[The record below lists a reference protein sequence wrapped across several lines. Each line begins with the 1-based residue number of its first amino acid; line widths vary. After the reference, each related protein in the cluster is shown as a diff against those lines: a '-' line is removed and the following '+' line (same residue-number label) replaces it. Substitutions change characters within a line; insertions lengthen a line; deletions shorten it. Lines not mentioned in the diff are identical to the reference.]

1 MIDTK
6 IDTGYEPTFK
16 PSVDEIKEINK
27 NINVELEEEGAS
39 LFSNNSIGSSCVNH
53 KKENYSKT

>member
-6 IDTGYEPTFK
+6 IDTGYEPTFE

-27 NINVELEEEGAS
+27 NTNVELEEEGAS
-39 LFSNNSIGSSCVNH
+39 LFSNNSSGSSCVNH